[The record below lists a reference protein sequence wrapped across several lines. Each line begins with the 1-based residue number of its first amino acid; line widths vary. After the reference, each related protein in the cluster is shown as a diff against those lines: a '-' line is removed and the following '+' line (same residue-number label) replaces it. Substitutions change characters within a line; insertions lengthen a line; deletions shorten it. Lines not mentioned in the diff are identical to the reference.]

1 MFQNPTYG
9 DASEFMR
16 FEEVSYV
23 HVTLLQVPL
32 ALCMSACGIPYWAIL
47 ANLISWLGLSGW
59 WNGETGHVN
68 AGWGSV
74 GSYLLLICS

>member
-23 HVTLLQVPL
+23 TLRNL
-32 ALCMSACGIPYWAIL
+32 AAC
-47 ANLISWLGLSGW
+47 
-59 WNGETGHVN
+59 TD
-68 AGWGSV
+68 
-74 GSYLLLICS
+74 